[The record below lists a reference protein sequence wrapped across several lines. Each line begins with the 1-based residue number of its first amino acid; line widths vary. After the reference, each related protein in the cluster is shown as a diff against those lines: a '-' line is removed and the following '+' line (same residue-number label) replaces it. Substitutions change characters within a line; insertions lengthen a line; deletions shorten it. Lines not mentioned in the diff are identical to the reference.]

1 MSTRRS
7 FLLSADTAHA
17 VHPNYAD
24 KHSPTHAPKL
34 NSGIVIKSNDNQRY
48 ATNAES
54 GFVVRELAL
63 TLSLTNP
70 NRNRNRNRNRNPN
83 PNPNPNQVWVTSL
96 DQEAEPLTSDV
107 ATLRA

>member
-1 MSTRRS
+1 MSARRS

-54 GFVVRELAL
+54 GFVVRALAL

-70 NRNRNRNRNRNPN
+70 IPN
-83 PNPNPNQVWVTSL
+83 
-96 DQEAEPLTSDV
+96 
-107 ATLRA
+107 

>member
-83 PNPNPNQVWVTSL
+83 PNPNPKTKT
-96 DQEAEPLTSDV
+96 LTLNPDP
-107 ATLRA
+107 